1 MKMIPRPFAGFLSA
15 VAGSLLVVAVFH
27 LTLWGKDAP
36 SNIKVSTTPIVRDVK
51 LGTSFAPVV
60 KKAAPSVVNI
70 YSTRT
75 IREMPMRNPFRNNPM
90 FRQFFGDQFPDD
102 GQPRS
107 RKEQGLGSGVII
119 SSDGYI
125 LTANHVVNGADE
137 IKVAIADDT
146 KKEFTA
152 KVIGTDPQT
161 DVAVLKIDATGL
173 PAVTLADSDQLEI
186 GDVVLAIGNPFGVGQ
201 TVTMGI
207 VSGLGRHY
215 GVNGANGYE
224 NFIQT
229 DAAINPGN
237 SGGALVDAE
246 GRLIGINTW
255 IATRSGGSEGVGFA
269 VPVNMARRVMERLIS
284 GGKVMRGF
292 LGITLQDVNAD
303 LAKHFNLPDQSGALV
318 DDVMP
323 NGAAEKAGIKSGDV
337 IIAFNGKPVADGHS
351 LQLTV
356 SESSPGSSATVKVIR
371 NGSPKTINVTL
382 GELPKQFAGNSEE
395 QMNPDTDASK
405 TDALDGVTVADLDRD
420 ARQELKIPD
429 YVQGALVDNVEAD
442 SNSAS
447 AGVQK
452 GDVIVEINRQP
463 VNDAES
469 AVKLCTAAKGDQ
481 ILLKIW
487 RRTGERGGTHYLS
500 VDNTKKE
507 SKKAE

>member
-1 MKMIPRPFAGFLSA
+1 MKIISRPFAGFLSA
-15 VAGSLLVVAVFH
+15 VAGSVFVVAVFH
-27 LTLWGKDAP
+27 FTVWGKDAP
-36 SNIKVSTTPIVRDVK
+36 PNIKFSSTPLVRDVK
-51 LGTSFAPVV
+51 LGTSFAPIV

-75 IREMPMRNPFRNNPM
+75 VQEQPLRNPFRNNPM
-90 FRQFFGDQFPDD
+90 FRQFFGDQFPGDD
-102 GQPRS
+102 QPRS

-119 SSDGYI
+119 SPDGYI
-125 LTANHVVNGADE
+125 LTANHVVSGADE
-137 IKVAIADDT
+137 LKVTLAADD
-146 KKEFTA
+146 KKEYTA
-152 KVIGTDPQT
+152 RVIGTDPQT

-207 VSGLGRHY
+207 ISGLGRHGY
-215 GVNGANGYE
+215 GVNGANGFE

-246 GRLIGINTW
+246 GRLVGINTW

-269 VPVNMARRVMERLIS
+269 VPINMARRSVERLIS
-284 GGKVMRGF
+284 GGKVTRGY
-292 LGITLQDVNAD
+292 LGISLQDVDAG

-323 NGAAEKAGIKSGDV
+323 GGAAEKAGIKSGDV
-337 IIAFNGKPVADGHS
+337 IIAFNGRPVADGHD

-356 SESSPGSSATVKVIR
+356 SDSSPGSAATVKLIR
-371 NGSPKTINVTL
+371 NGAPKTFNVTL
-382 GELPKQFAGNSEE
+382 GELPKSIGGNPGE
-395 QMNPDTDASK
+395 QNGADADTSK

-429 YVQGALVDNVEAD
+429 YVQGALVEEVAAD
-442 SNSAS
+442 SHSAD
-447 AGVQK
+447 AGLHK

-463 VNDAES
+463 VTDAES
-469 AVKLCTAAKGDQ
+469 AIKLCTAAKGDQ

-487 RRTGERGGTHYLS
+487 RRSGDRGGTHYLS
-500 VDNTKKE
+500 VDNTKPDAKQ
-507 SKKAE
+507 K